1 MPHGIWGILKKELA
15 PFDGRLAT
23 AWRVAAICMLASSIF
38 MIYQLPLVAIGCY
51 LILFVMKPNT
61 GESMLM
67 GLGIC
72 VLVSI
77 VVGIMF
83 ILMRWTIDSPMMHM
97 VVLALSSFLFLY
109 LGAASPLGPVG
120 NIIALV
126 MGFIMSLLGMV
137 PLGEVATRA
146 LLYAW
151 LMALVP
157 MATLVAFCAAF
168 GRSPLKLVRAEVA
181 ERLRAVAAVLQAG
194 GDIGLPAPIP
204 DAQEGTARS
213 RLLERIREGNES
225 IGKAMLFVQL
235 FHLSS
240 GKEIRLLADA
250 IKSTYELMVAAVA
263 LPEDSV
269 ADEARERQAER
280 CLALAAA
287 VQAGDVRTLAVQ
299 QMAPDMEPATDP
311 AGALEG
317 MLAAF
322 PLVPGAAQHK
332 VKEPAVG
339 FFFADALT
347 NPEYTR
353 FALKTTFGAIFC
365 YLVYTALQ
373 WQDIHTAMITC
384 YIVALGSTGETV
396 HKLTLRIIGCLIG
409 ALLGVLSILLLMPLM
424 TSIGELMLLVFVGI
438 LCAAW
443 VSSGSERI
451 AYAGVQVGLAFL
463 LTVLQ
468 GFGPEVKLSVAMDR
482 TIGILLGNV
491 VMYVLFTRVWPV
503 SAARL
508 AERKLAAVIEATALR
523 CSDVANGPWRLRAY
537 ADNALAQ
544 IAAARE
550 QLVMSWFEPASVH
563 PGHERLQSLHALADT
578 LEQTYV
584 EQAFPA
590 RQPKTA
596 GAASREDAMAR
607 LAGFR
612 QTLKMSPA

>member
-1 MPHGIWGILKKELA
+1 MPHVIWEILKKELA

-168 GRSPLKLVRAEVA
+168 GRSPLRLVRTEIA
-181 ERLRAVAAVLQAG
+181 ERLRIVAAVLQAG
-194 GDIGLPAPIP
+194 ADTDPPVPTSG
-204 DAQEGTARS
+204 AQDETARP

-250 IKSTYELMVAAVA
+250 IKSTYALMVAAAA
-263 LPEDSV
+263 LPSDAA
-269 ADEARERQAER
+269 ADTWRLRQGER
-280 CLALAAA
+280 CLMLAAA
-287 VQAGDVRTLAVQ
+287 VQAGDVRTLAAQ
-299 QMAPDMEPATDP
+299 QVEDTAAATDP
-311 AGALEG
+311 AGALAG

-322 PLVPGAAQHK
+322 PVVPGAEQHK
-332 VKEPAVG
+332 VKEPSAG

-409 ALLGVLSILLLMPLM
+409 ALMGVLSILLLMPQM

-468 GFGPEVKLSVAMDR
+468 GFGPKVELSVAMDR

-523 CSDVANGPWRLRAY
+523 CSDVDNGPWRLRVY
-537 ADNALAQ
+537 ADSALAQ

-550 QLVMSWFEPASVH
+550 QLVMSHFEPASVH
-563 PGHERLQSLHALADT
+563 PGRERLQRLHAVADD

-584 EQAFPA
+584 AQAFPA
-590 RQPKTA
+590 RQPQTA
-596 GAASREDAMAR
+596 SAASREDAMAK

-612 QTLKMSPA
+612 QTLTMSPA